1 MWDMTTSMEHGR
13 GSLTLYYMYTSFLLL
28 PFFFFSLSHALLLE
42 VMLSSFVQSR
52 GSRCFATKQSR
63 FCPVPSPPP
72 SSSSFPWC
80 KLFLVCVLHDVVV
93 SVHLGAMWPIRIP
106 LLKGIRTMER
116 GFKVT
121 WKVTDPSV
129 VEFDPARTRCTHRHT
144 HARIQKQACHPV
156 CSVESHLKRFLSFV

>member
-13 GSLTLYYMYTSFLLL
+13 GSLALYYMSTSFLLL
-28 PFFFFSLSHALLLE
+28 LFFFLLSHAPLLE
-42 VMLSSFVQSR
+42 VMLWSFVQSR

-63 FCPVPSPPP
+63 FCPVTSSPP

-80 KLFLVCVLHDVVV
+80 KLLLVCVLHDVIV
-93 SVHLGAMWPIRIP
+93 SVHLGAMWPICVP

-129 VEFDPARTRCTHRHT
+129 VEFDPARTHGTHTHT